1 MRDVVVIGGGLSGLA
16 ACYQLEKTNLRY
28 TLIEVKRRVG
38 GGIQTFAERGFIMD
52 AGPCIV
58 RSLADE
64 PWLAELGL
72 SGQLCPAA
80 DNACVFRAGTESLI
94 RALARPLQGGRLMR
108 MAVSS
113 VGRWRGLPRK
123 RTSLRRR
130 RADSGGS
137 GAFRG
142 ANFAQSGARSGRA
155 PRSVPLR
162 LDLARFAGLSQR
174 RAAAIV

>member
-38 GGIQTFAERGFIMD
+38 GGIQSVCERGFVMD
-52 AGPCIV
+52 AGAFV
-58 RSLADE
+58 LRSLSDD

-72 SGQLCPAA
+72 NGQLCPVA
-80 DNACVFRAGTESLI
+80 DSACVFRGGTEALI

-113 VGRWRGLPRK
+113 IGRWRGRYTICLETAWSMTP
-123 RTSLRRR
+123 
-130 RADSGGS
+130 
-137 GAFRG
+137 
-142 ANFAQSGARSGRA
+142 AR
-155 PRSVPLR
+155 
-162 LDLARFAGLSQR
+162 
-174 RAAAIV
+174 